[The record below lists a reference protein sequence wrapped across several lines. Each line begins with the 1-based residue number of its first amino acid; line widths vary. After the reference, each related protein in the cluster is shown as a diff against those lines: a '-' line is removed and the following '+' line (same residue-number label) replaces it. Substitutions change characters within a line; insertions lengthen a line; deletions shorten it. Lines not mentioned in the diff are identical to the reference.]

1 MVRSLGILSTVDNQD
16 YEVAGYNNRAEDNR
30 VSRPVYQNACPPRA
44 EGHMTSRPKL
54 KQLSQGEGTE
64 GNTTS
69 RVCDLPEMSR
79 SSERAGSL
87 HGLISKPHLP
97 QPHRPDY

>member
-1 MVRSLGILSTVDNQD
+1 MVRSLGILSTVGNQD

-64 GNTTS
+64 GNTASRFATS
-69 RVCDLPEMSR
+69 LRCHTVAKEQVHYT
-79 SSERAGSL
+79 G
-87 HGLISKPHLP
+87 
-97 QPHRPDY
+97 